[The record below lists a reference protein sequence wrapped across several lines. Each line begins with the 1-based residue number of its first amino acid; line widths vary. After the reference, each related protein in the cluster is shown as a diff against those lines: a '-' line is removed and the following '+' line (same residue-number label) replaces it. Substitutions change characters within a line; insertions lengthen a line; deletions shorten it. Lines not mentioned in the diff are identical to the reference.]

1 MIQKT
6 YRFYN
11 HTELQSVIDAIRSE
25 PSYETAS
32 GILLQLY
39 NPRLD
44 AEEELLIEALSDAD
58 SALYQA
64 KETGRNKVVLL

>member
-1 MIQKT
+1 LPICFFV
-6 YRFYN
+6 YIY
-11 HTELQSVIDAIRSE
+11 L
-25 PSYETAS
+25 
-32 GILLQLY
+32 LLQLY